1 MEALYRDGCCT
12 LYIHPIITELSDFA
26 KFFGGETET
35 IVNRVQRMFKSS
47 RRQRERLTARA
58 VLHDVFGRYVEV
70 SYSAE
75 GKPSFGAN
83 DCAINISHSK
93 THVAVLLSTLP
104 YAGVDIELV
113 GHRILNLEQRIASP
127 EELPANFKSFS
138 DGQKAMALTAL
149 WTAKEAAY
157 KSLETQSGINM
168 LADIKVI
175 GYDNETHRPA
185 RVSARDYGELCLHSL
200 EFQKSI
206 CTFTS
211 HSCHRRRE

>member
-35 IVNRVQRMFKSS
+35 IVNSIQRMFKSP

-58 VLHDVFGRYVEV
+58 MLHEVFGRYVEV

-75 GKPSFGAN
+75 GKPYFGAN
-83 DCAINISHSK
+83 GCAISISHSK

-104 YAGVDIELV
+104 FAGVDVELA
-113 GHRILNLEQRIASP
+113 GYRILNLERRIASP
-127 EELPANFKSFS
+127 EELPANFNSFS

-168 LADIKVI
+168 LADIRI
-175 GYDNETHRPA
+175 TRYDNETYRPA
-185 RVSARDYGELCLHSL
+185 RVSARSYGELCLHSF
-200 EFQKSI
+200 EFHDNI

-211 HSCHRRRE
+211 HSCHRRQE